1 MHAVATC
8 ALSQP
13 ALIFILRVA
22 GSDGWVDV
30 DKFTTQHN
38 KYKNIF
44 SIGDGSSLPSSKTA
58 AAISAQVPVMVDNLL
73 ALMAGKELKAAYD
86 GYASCPLLTGHN
98 ELMLCEFK
106 YGGVPQETFADIFG
120 GQETPNA
127 AYYYLKKNIFVSISA
142 PELSYMAVSS

>member
-1 MHAVATC
+1 MLIVNSHA
-8 ALSQP
+8 
-13 ALIFILRVA
+13 A

-30 DKFTTQHN
+30 DKSTTQHT

-44 SIGDGSSLPSSKTA
+44 SIGDGSSLPNSKTA

-73 ALMAGKELKAAYD
+73 ALMAGKELKAVYD

-120 GQETPNA
+120 GQESPNA
-127 AYYYLKKNIFVSISA
+127 AYYYLKKNIFVSISG
-142 PELSYMAVSS
+142 PELLDMAFSN